1 MTQAVSIV
9 NFPYELYCI
18 HLLYKIIF
26 HIKNPPRYPASRNGT
41 NGISVLPFLQNP
53 IIMMPDH
60 TALQIIPIKS
70 VEKILPGTALSPV
83 P

>member
-9 NFPYELYCI
+9 KLPLRIILYSFVI
-18 HLLYKIIF
+18 QKIIF

-60 TALQIIPIKS
+60 TALADHSYK
-70 VEKILPGTALSPV
+70 KC
-83 P
+83 